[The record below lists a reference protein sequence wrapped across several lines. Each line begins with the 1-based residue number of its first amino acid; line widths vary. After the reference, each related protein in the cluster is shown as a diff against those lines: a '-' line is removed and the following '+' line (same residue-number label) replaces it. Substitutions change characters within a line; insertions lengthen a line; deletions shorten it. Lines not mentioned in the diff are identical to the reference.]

1 MAKILF
7 ITSRFPYPLN
17 KGDKLRVYYQLQ
29 YLGARHEVH
38 LVAIDE
44 KAVPESDLAA
54 VSPFCKSLHLFILP
68 LYKRIFELLLNPF
81 KQLPLQVSF
90 FYNRSI
96 RKEVEQLIE
105 QIQPDFIHCH
115 LIRTT
120 EYVKNVPH
128 IPKSLDF
135 MDAFGIGM
143 EKRERK
149 ERNIF
154 KRLFFSYE
162 KNRLYAYEKA
172 TFHFINSFSI
182 ISTQDKEQIQSPK
195 ANLIRIIPN
204 GVDFHRFLPKDSV
217 KRYDILFMGNLG
229 YPPNIEAIRFLAGE
243 IMPLVIEQRPSIKLL
258 IAGIHPPKFIQQL
271 QSDHID
277 VIEKFEDISD
287 SIAWSKIMVAPMQ
300 ISIGLQNKILQAMA
314 MKTPCIVSTLS
325 NNAIQAPNKKA
336 VIEANTPG
344 EFADAIINLLNNE
357 TIASE
362 IGQSGYEF
370 VKANYAWD
378 KQNELLTDLIL
389 NTKA

>member
-29 YLGARHEVH
+29 YLGEKHDVH

-44 KAVPESDLAA
+44 KAISQKDVEAI
-54 VSPFCKSLHLFILP
+54 SPFCKSLHLFILP
-68 LYKRIFELLLNPF
+68 LYKRIFQLLLNPF
-81 KQLPLQVSF
+81 KRLPLQVSF
-90 FYNRSI
+90 FYNRDI
-96 RKEVEQLIE
+96 HKKIEQLV
-105 QIQPDFIHCH
+105 QTIQPDFIHCH

-120 EYVKNVPH
+120 EYVKNIQD

-149 ERNIF
+149 EKNIL

-162 KNRLYAYEKA
+162 KNRLYAYEKE
-172 TFHFINSFSI
+172 TFHFIDSFSI
-182 ISTQDKEQIQSPK
+182 ISMQDKKQIQSPK
-195 ANLIRIIPN
+195 ADLIRIIPN
-204 GVDFHRFLPKDSV
+204 GVDFQRFQPKDTI

-229 YPPNIEAIRFLAGE
+229 YPPNIEAIRFLAEE
-243 IMPLVIEQRPSIKLL
+243 IMPLVKQQRPCIKLL

-271 QSDHID
+271 QSENID
-277 VIEKFEDISD
+277 VIEKFEDISE
-287 SIAWSKIMVAPMQ
+287 SIALSKIMLAPMQ

-325 NNAIQAPNKKA
+325 NNAIQAPDKKA
-336 VIEANTPG
+336 VIEANTPD
-344 EFADAIINLLNNE
+344 EFANAIIDLLNNE
-357 TIASE
+357 TTASE

-370 VKANYAWD
+370 VKTHYTWD
-378 KQNELLTDLIL
+378 KQNELLANLIL